1 MIDLKSASRITII
14 AKPNSP
20 KTEILGYD
28 QERQAYRVNVHAKPE
43 AGKANIELV
52 KFFSKLTK
60 KRVRIVSGL
69 TSKEKVLVF
78 E

>member
-1 MIDLKSASRITII
+1 MDFPKRITIR

-20 KTEILGYD
+20 KTEIVTYD
-28 QERQAYRVNVHAKPE
+28 DEKKAYKVNVHAPPE
-43 AGKANIELV
+43 GGKANIEIV

-60 KRVRIVSGL
+60 KKVRIVSGL

-78 E
+78 A

>member
-1 MIDLKSASRITII
+1 MTDLKGASRITII

-20 KTEILGYD
+20 KTEILGFD
-28 QERQAYRVNVHAKPE
+28 EERQAYRMNVHAKPE
-43 AGKANIELV
+43 AGKANIEVV